1 MKRLLTLLAIA
12 ICSALAA
19 HAQVFLIDAVKPT
32 ESTRYHREDGSWRSL
47 PSVGGYDYK
56 KWFYIEGP
64 GSGLIGG
71 EPGVAVFRL
80 GGKYS
85 KVSFVLGAAF
95 ANPAGNKGTVI
106 ATVTGDGKRLLDQPI
121 HDYDAPRFFTLDVTG
136 VDELKFM
143 AIRGSEK
150 AGFGYVQLWP
160 AGKTPVEPKMAP
172 QKLPAGKIQ
181 LVKQLEPYYQRYNGF
196 SKLIT
201 ARNTMEG
208 DRHELIKKISIN
220 RKDYNYGIQF
230 SVKEGFSDEEVWS
243 YFWLNKRYDKVSFI
257 VGPRDNQSTNATAW
271 LTVKADKKTV
281 YEGIVRQNGLAEQ
294 VVVDVAGAE
303 QLSFNVQRR
312 SSDLMGGMTFGLVEM
327 YAYPRDYA
335 DIPQSGTVNANK
347 GTISALP
354 DVCPLMSNIRPYSV
368 RGMSQADN
376 TLFYGESRYYTFS
389 MGGEHYYEGLLL
401 TTGNT
406 LLADRIDSYAEF
418 DLAGEYDWISFD
430 VGCLTK
436 RHAMDDDQL
445 RIYADEQLVF
455 DRLIRC
461 TWPNQHFEIPVYKCR
476 KLRFEKPGN
485 GKKNQTIIG
494 VADIILYRG
503 RPVANNIFEH
513 EKPDCPYEA
522 DLIDLCEK
530 PYFHFNGRFSGSI
543 TGWSMDQCFHDGST
557 IRESFHMKDGT
568 EINKG
573 FMLEANVPLGLED
586 LTPMDALFMFMT
598 GVGANLSQS
607 DAAAYTGTTGGA
619 SGAMPMGAISLL
631 MTDPSKRQAAACA
644 FNPYG
649 EYQSCTFTVAN
660 MREYYD
666 ELAGMTGGQSA
677 PLVKL
682 NVFADQRLVGEFW
695 LGNKMKPRTFTVPI
709 FGCKQLMFWLEPND
723 VRSGQYVF
731 YDLKVSKAPCNEPIP
746 DSYTSAAE
754 RMAAA
759 KKPTQST
766 MPERSTNTQSGRSTN
781 AQSGRSTNAQEEHK
795 KQEEKAERREATG
808 NVLKTIFG
816 VK

>member
-1 MKRLLTLLAIA
+1 MKRLFSAFILLMA
-12 ICSALAA
+12 SAAML
-19 HAQVFLIDAVKPT
+19 HAQVFLIDALKPT
-32 ESTRYHREDGSWRSL
+32 ESARYHREDGSWRSL
-47 PSVGGYDYK
+47 PSVAGHDYK

-64 GSGLIGG
+64 GNGLIGS
-71 EPGVAVFRL
+71 EPGMAVFHL

-85 KVSFVLGAAF
+85 KLTFVLGAAF

-106 ATVTGDGKRLLDQPI
+106 ATVTGDGRRLLDQPI
-121 HDYDAPRFFTLDVTG
+121 HDYDAPRLITLDVTG
-136 VDELKFM
+136 VDELKFL
-143 AIRGSEK
+143 AVRGGEK

-160 AGKTPVEPKMAP
+160 AGKTPVLPQAP
-172 QKLPAGKIQ
+172 VQKTAAGKLQ

-196 SKLIT
+196 SRLIT
-201 ARNTMEG
+201 ERPAKDN
-208 DRHELIKKISIN
+208 DRHELTKSISIN
-220 RKDYNYGIQF
+220 RKQYSYGLQF
-230 SVKEGFSDEEVWS
+230 SVKEGFSDEEAWS
-243 YFWLNKRYDKVSFI
+243 YFWLNKRFGKVSFI
-257 VGPRDNQSTNATAW
+257 IGPRDNQSANATAW

-281 YEGIVRQNGLAEQ
+281 YEGIVRQDGLAEQ

-312 SSDLMGGMTFGLVEM
+312 SGDLLGGMTFGIVEM
-327 YAYPRDYA
+327 YAYPQNYT
-335 DIPQSGTVNANK
+335 DIPEAGIVNANK
-347 GTISALP
+347 DKIARLP
-354 DVCPLMSNIRPYSV
+354 DVCPLMSSIRPYSV

-406 LLADRIDSYAEF
+406 LLADKIDSYAEF

-430 VGCLTK
+430 AGCLTK

-445 RIYADEQLVF
+445 RIYADDQLVF
-455 DRLIRC
+455 DRTIRC
-461 TWPNQHFEIPVYKCR
+461 TWPNQHFEVAVNKCR
-476 KLRFEKPGN
+476 KLRFEKPGD

-503 RPVANNIFEH
+503 RPVANNVFEH
-513 EKPDCPYEA
+513 EKPDCPYEI
-522 DLIDLCEK
+522 DLIDLCER

-598 GVGANLSQS
+598 GVGGNLSES
-607 DAAAYTGTTGGA
+607 DVAAYTGTTGGA
-619 SGAMPMGAISLL
+619 SGVPVGAIGLL

-666 ELAGMTGGQSA
+666 EMAGMLGAQSA
-677 PLVKL
+677 PPVKL
-682 NVFADQRLVGEFW
+682 NVFADQHLVGEFW
-695 LGNKMKPRTFTVPI
+695 LENKMKPQTYTVPI
-709 FGCKQLMFWLEPND
+709 NGCKQLMFWLEPND

-731 YDLKVSKAPCNEPIP
+731 YNLRVSKAECTESVPQT
-746 DSYTSAAE
+746 YTSADSRQKASQKQAPQRAQKQPAQQSSSRKPAE
-754 RMAAA
+754 Q
-759 KKPTQST
+759 KQNSG
-766 MPERSTNTQSGRSTN
+766 QSGFFNS
-781 AQSGRSTNAQEEHK
+781 
-795 KQEEKAERREATG
+795 
-808 NVLKTIFG
+808 IF
-816 VK
+816 K